1 MRRKAAAPRLEHRE
15 VFQQRDDAQHDD
27 HHAHDLLGAAV
38 HRQHV
43 DQIKDEDDDD
53 KGDQCAD
60 ENVHG
65 ILRVK
70 FCARKTSRAPPI
82 PATIVSTLD
91 ASSHDA
97 APDTKH
103 PNAHAITPNNR
114 SGSAIAGRRRFSP
127 AAFRP
132 ILAPF
137 EESTMPEPASLI
149 MLQFLA
155 WVADRPRTYAATM
168 EAWHSTCPRLS
179 VWEDAIIDGL
189 VRIDNE
195 AGRPVRLTPRGSAIL
210 EESRAH
216 AT

>member
-1 MRRKAAAPRLEHRE
+1 MRRTAAAPRLEYRE

-27 HHAHDLLGAAV
+27 HHAHDPLGAAV

-53 KGDQCAD
+53 EGDQSAD

-70 FCARKTSRAPPI
+70 CTARKTPAAR
-82 PATIVSTLD
+82 ATIVSTLD
-91 ASSHDA
+91 GSSHDG
-97 APDTKH
+97 APGTRH
-103 PNAHAITPNNR
+103 PDAPAITPR
-114 SGSAIAGRRRFSP
+114 LPLRFRHRPP
-127 AAFRP
+127 AAIFTRRVSP
-132 ILAPF
+132 YTCGI

-155 WVADRPRTYAATM
+155 WVADRQRTYAATM

-216 AT
+216 AI